1 MSEQPEALKL
11 AEKLEGYSPN
21 SGYATYCHK
30 AAAELRR
37 LHEVNGELLYA
48 LEDIEMVG
56 NENGGVGVYLAKLAR
71 KAIAKAEGETA

>member
-1 MSEQPEALKL
+1 MNEKPEALKL

-37 LHEVNGELLYA
+37 LHKVNAELLFALKNLLNAKNGESA
-48 LEDIEMVG
+48 VFDSDEI
-56 NENGGVGVYLAKLAR
+56 AR
-71 KAIAKAEGETA
+71 AAIAKAEGGAA